1 MKPTPSILSDRPVP
15 VRRRWAVGLVVL
27 LLLGSLGTCLTRSD
41 APPLAEAPPPPPPAS
56 VVVPPC
62 NAAPL
67 PVVEIVLPANHAD
80 TTIEI
85 SASTDLHVPRAA
97 FVDSAGA
104 PVTEPVVIEVQEI
117 LNPVETFL
125 AGIPMALDSGRVL
138 KSAGMF
144 DIQGRT
150 ASGGGIGIRQDRPLE
165 LELASLDADTAY
177 TAWAL
182 DTLTGEWTEIDAFT
196 GVEPMDDVTAL
207 EAIEERIP
215 APPVTTT
222 PFSFTITDET
232 GYQPELA
239 EYANVHFEPV
249 NGEQCGFTC
258 TQIDVF
264 PQNNGIYD
272 VRFIGHEYGY
282 KKIAREETCS
292 CYLAFDEGQPYSDAM
307 QAYQRKHRK
316 LLDERD
322 REKKRIER
330 AWKRY
335 MRALSRQQL
344 LADNGSADWRQ
355 RSAERRVSRTLE
367 VLQFGI
373 LNIDKPFV
381 IDAPV
386 QLMATYVDSTGTQ
399 LTLDGVQVVDVSA
412 QVLYPCRDGL
422 VQLHP
427 GQDQL
432 LFGTTL
438 DGALA
443 YIRIRELDPLT
454 RDLEAFTFPMRV
466 ARLDDLSPEAVIDL
480 LLPEEGSG

>member
-1 MKPTPSILSDRPVP
+1 MKPSPSILSDRPVP
-15 VRRRWAVGLVVL
+15 TSRRWAVGLAVL
-27 LLLGSLGTCLTRSD
+27 LLLVGLGTCLQRSD
-41 APPLAEAPPPPPPAS
+41 APPLVEATLLPSS
-56 VVVPPC
+56 VVVPPF
-62 NAAPL
+62 NSTPL

-85 SASTDLHVPRAA
+85 SASTELHVPRAA

-104 PVTEPVVIEVQEI
+104 PVIEPVVIEVQEI

-150 ASGGGIGIRQDRPLE
+150 ASGDGIGIRQDRPLE
-165 LELASLDADTAY
+165 LELASLDADSAY

-182 DTLTGEWTEIDAFT
+182 DTLTGEWMEIDAFT
-196 GVEPMDDVTAL
+196 GVEPADDASAL
-207 EAIEERIP
+207 EAIEEQIP
-215 APPVTTT
+215 APPVTVT
-222 PFSFTITDET
+222 PFSFSITDET
-232 GYQPELA
+232 GGQPELE
-239 EYANVHFEPV
+239 EYANVKFEPV
-249 NGEQCGFTC
+249 NGEECGFTC

-272 VRFIGHEYGY
+272 VRFIGHAYGY
-282 KKIAREETCS
+282 KEISREETCS
-292 CYLAFDEGQPYSDAM
+292 CYLAFDEGQPYSEAM
-307 QAYQRKHRK
+307 RTYQRKHRK

-322 REKKRIER
+322 RERKRIER

-344 LADNGSADWRQ
+344 LADNSSADWRQ
-355 RSAERRVSRTLE
+355 RSAERRVTRTLE

-381 IDAPV
+381 VEAPV
-386 QLMATYVDSTGTQ
+386 QLFATYIDSTGTP
-399 LTLDGVQVVDVSA
+399 LTLDGMQVVDVSA
-412 QVLYPCRDGL
+412 QVLYPCRDGR
-422 VQLHP
+422 VQLYP

-432 LFGTTL
+432 LFGTTP

-443 YIRIRELDPLT
+443 YIRIRELGPLT
-454 RDLEAFTFPMRV
+454 KDLETFTFPMRV
-466 ARLDDLSPEAVIDL
+466 ARLDNLSPEAVIDL
-480 LLPEEGSG
+480 LLPPEGSG